1 MYNKRK
7 FANFITMDI
16 KVAIFEDGKLIREAL
31 QTILN
36 GTPGYACTGA
46 FSNGSNWEADI
57 RRSNPD
63 LVLMD
68 IEMPGLDG
76 IELTRRISQ
85 KFEGIKVLI
94 QTVFDDSQKIFNAL
108 CAGASG
114 YILKNDPPNKYLE
127 AIAEVYNGGSF
138 MNASVAKKTLNF
150 FTQKNIILASPEG
163 TDYGLSEREKEILKE
178 LTEAQ
183 PLKNIAAKLYISLE
197 TVRTHVKHI
206 YAKLHVANRTEAVM
220 KAVQQ
225 GIAWSNLIYY

>member
-1 MYNKRK
+1 LNYNMEM
-7 FANFITMDI
+7 ANFTTMDI
-16 KVAIFEDGKLIREAL
+16 KVAIFEDGKLIRDAL

-57 RRSNPD
+57 RRSQPHV
-63 LVLMD
+63 VLMD

-76 IELTRRISQ
+76 IELTRLITQ
-85 KFEGIKVLI
+85 QFESIKVLI
-94 QTVFDDSQKIFNAL
+94 QTVFDDSNKIFSAL

-127 AIAEVYNGGSF
+127 AITEVHQGGSF
-138 MNASVAKKTLNF
+138 MNASVARKTLRF
-150 FTQKNIILASPEG
+150 FTNKNIILVSPEG
-163 TDYGLSEREKEILKE
+163 SDYNLSEREKEVLKE
-178 LTEAQ
+178 LTDGL
-183 PLKNIAAKLYISLE
+183 PLKTIAANLFISLE

-206 YAKLHVANRTEAVM
+206 YSKLHVANRTEAVM

-225 GIAWSNLIYY
+225 GIC

>member
-1 MYNKRK
+1 
-7 FANFITMDI
+7 MDI
-16 KVAIFEDGKLIREAL
+16 KVAIFEDGKLVRDAM

-36 GTPGYACTGA
+36 GTAGYACTGA

-63 LVLMD
+63 VVLMD

-76 IELTRRISQ
+76 IELTRLITQ
-85 KFEGIKVLI
+85 KFDGVKVLI
-94 QTVFDDSQKIFNAL
+94 QTVFDENNKIFRAL

-127 AIAEVYNGGSF
+127 AITEVYNGGSF

-150 FTQKNIILASPEG
+150 FTQKNIILVSPEG
-163 TDYGLSEREKEILKE
+163 EDYKLSEREKEILKE
-178 LTEAQ
+178 LTEDQ
-183 PLKNIAAKLYISLE
+183 PLKNIALKLFISVE

-206 YAKLHVANRTEAVM
+206 YKKLHVANRTEAVM

-225 GIAWSNLIYY
+225 GIC

>member
-1 MYNKRK
+1 MQK
-7 FANFITMDI
+7 ANFTPMDI
-16 KVAIFEDGKLIREAL
+16 KVAIYEDGKLVRDAL

-63 LVLMD
+63 VVLMD
-68 IEMPGLDG
+68 IEMPGLNG
-76 IELTRRISQ
+76 IDLTRLITQ
-85 KFEGIKVLI
+85 KFEGVKVLI
-94 QTVFDDSQKIFNAL
+94 QTVFDDSDKIFKAL

-127 AIAEVYNGGSF
+127 AITEVYNGGSF

-150 FTQKNIILASPEG
+150 FTQKNIILISPEG
-163 TDYGLSEREKEILKE
+163 ADYQLSNREKEILTE
-178 LTEAQ
+178 LVQ
-183 PLKNIAAKLYISLE
+183 GNPLKNIAAQLFISHE

-206 YAKLHVANRTEAVM
+206 YSKLHVANRTEAVM

-225 GIAWSNLIYY
+225 GIC

>member
-1 MYNKRK
+1 
-7 FANFITMDI
+7 MDI
-16 KVAIFEDGKLIREAL
+16 KVAIFEDGKLIRDAL

-63 LVLMD
+63 VVLMD

-76 IELTRRISQ
+76 IELTRLITQ
-85 KFEGIKVLI
+85 KFDTIKVLI
-94 QTVFDDSQKIFNAL
+94 QTVFDENNKIFRAL

-127 AIAEVYNGGSF
+127 AVTEVYNGGSF

-150 FTQKNIILASPEG
+150 FTQKNIILVSPEG
-163 TDYGLSEREKEILKE
+163 DNYKLSEREKEVLKE
-178 LTEAQ
+178 LTEGL
-183 PLKNIAAKLYISLE
+183 PLKNIATKLFISLE

-206 YAKLHVANRTEAVM
+206 YSKLHVANRTEAVI
-220 KAVQQ
+220 KATQQ
-225 GIAWSNLIYY
+225 GLNK

>member
-1 MYNKRK
+1 
-7 FANFITMDI
+7 MDI
-16 KVAIFEDGKLIREAL
+16 KVAIFEDGKLIRDAL

-46 FSNGSNWEADI
+46 FTNGSNWEADT

-63 LVLMD
+63 VVLMD

-76 IELTRRISQ
+76 IELTGLITQ
-85 KFEGIKVLI
+85 KFEQVKVLI
-94 QTVFDDSQKIFNAL
+94 QTVFDDSTKIFKAL

-127 AIAEVYNGGSF
+127 AITEVYNGGSF

-150 FTQKNIILASPEG
+150 FTQKNIVLVSPDGE
-163 TDYGLSEREKEILKE
+163 DYKLSDREKEILKE

-183 PLKNIAAKLYISLE
+183 PLKNIASKLFISIE

-206 YAKLHVANRTEAVM
+206 YSKLHVANRTEAVL
-220 KAVQQ
+220 KARQQ
-225 GIAWSNLIYY
+225 GLF

>member
-1 MYNKRK
+1 
-7 FANFITMDI
+7 MDI
-16 KVAIFEDGKLIREAL
+16 KVAIFEDGKLIRDAL

-36 GTPGYACTGA
+36 GTSGYACTGA

-63 LVLMD
+63 IVLMD

-76 IELTRRISQ
+76 IELTRLITQ
-85 KFEGIKVLI
+85 KFESVKVLI
-94 QTVFDDSQKIFNAL
+94 QTVFDDGNKIFRAL

-114 YILKNDPPNKYLE
+114 YILKNDPPNQYLE
-127 AIAEVYNGGSF
+127 AITEIHNGGSF

-150 FTQKNIILASPEG
+150 FTHKNIILVSPEG
-163 TDYGLSEREKEILKE
+163 EDYKLSDREKEILKE
-178 LTEAQ
+178 LTEGQ
-183 PLKNIAAKLYISLE
+183 PLKNIAPKLFISVE

-206 YAKLHVANRTEAVM
+206 YKKLHVANRTEAVM

-225 GIAWSNLIYY
+225 GIC